1 MDDLEYDGDFLK
13 ITLKAQSMQEII
25 DKLDLIK
32 TKSFCYEKDKVK
44 RIIR

>member
-1 MDDLEYDGDFLK
+1 MDDLEYDGDFLD
-13 ITLKAQSMQEII
+13 ITLKAQPMKEII

-32 TKSFCYEKDKVK
+32 IKNFCYEKDKVK